1 MKRFLRAKLHNLT
14 VTAKQLHYTGSIQID
29 PELMEL
35 VGLQPY
41 EVVLVVNITNGARFE
56 TYINPGVPGSREV
69 VLQGGGARLG
79 EIGDKLIVMAFEWAD
94 GPVKPKVVFLEDG
107 NELG

>member
-14 VTAKQLHYTGSIQID
+14 VTGKQLHYTGSIQID
-29 PELMEL
+29 PELMQL
-35 VGLQPY
+35 VGLEPY
-41 EVVLVVNITNGARFE
+41 EVVLVVNITNGYRFE
-56 TYINPGVPGSREV
+56 TYINPGEAGSREV

-94 GPVKPKVVFLEDG
+94 KAPEPKVVFLKDD
-107 NELG
+107 NKAA